1 MEAHFRAGYTGPP
14 TKDDEILTSVGKI
27 GKRQG
32 SGPLDI
38 TEAIKLQG
46 TARELPVLWYKRA
59 EEVVRA
65 DIGKGTHGI
74 FFKSLLNL

>member
-1 MEAHFRAGYTGPP
+1 M
-14 TKDDEILTSVGKI
+14 TSVGKM
-27 GKRQG
+27 GTRQG

-38 TEAIKLQG
+38 TEAIKFQG

-59 EEVVRA
+59 EKVVRA

-74 FFKSLLNL
+74 FFLSLY

>member
-1 MEAHFRAGYTGPP
+1 MGT
-14 TKDDEILTSVGKI
+14 
-27 GKRQG
+27 RQG

-38 TEAIKLQG
+38 TEAIKFQG

-59 EEVVRA
+59 EKVVRA

-74 FFKSLLNL
+74 FFLSLY